1 MLHFAISHFNN
12 NAWSLEPYF
21 FYYEVVVDLLVGFT
35 EKQSWA
41 KHNLLLQSATF
52 AIAEIAEV
60 PLPIRDNGIKNNG
73 SCSVLLLNQTS
84 LLQKLPGA

>member
-1 MLHFAISHFNN
+1 MHHFAISHFNN

-35 EKQSWA
+35 KKQRGA
-41 KHNLLLQSATF
+41 KDNLLLQSATF

-60 PLPIRDNGIKNNG
+60 PLPITYNRIKNNG
-73 SCSVLLLNQTS
+73 SCSVL
-84 LLQKLPGA
+84 